1 MSIRKFRQMIYT
13 NHFDKDYLL
22 LEQKK
27 KETETRIQ
35 QLLRMNEFE
44 DAKVLM
50 GSLEEIIKKMSFW
63 LGHYNNKINPL
74 GAQASKAWWDKSTR

>member
-1 MSIRKFRQMIYT
+1 MIYT

-44 DAKVLM
+44 DANVLM
-50 GSLEEIIKKMSFW
+50 EQLEEIIKKMKT
-63 LGHYNNKINPL
+63 LM
-74 GAQASKAWWDKSTR
+74 A